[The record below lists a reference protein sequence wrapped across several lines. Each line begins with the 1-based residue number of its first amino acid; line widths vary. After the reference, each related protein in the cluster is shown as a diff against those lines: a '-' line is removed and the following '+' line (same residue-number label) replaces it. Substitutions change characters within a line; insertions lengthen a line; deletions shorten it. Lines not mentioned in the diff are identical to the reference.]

1 MTSGESIAREVLG
14 ALDAG
19 DMASV
24 LRLMTDDVY
33 FRFGSAEPTIGHEG
47 VVQGVGALAPAVVS
61 LSHEFLQIWTDDEP
75 AGPVV
80 MCEMDVTYQRRDGS
94 ALTLPAV
101 DLFRLR
107 DGLIADCRVYMD
119 VTPVFAP

>member
-1 MTSGESIAREVLG
+1 MTSGESIAREALG

-19 DMASV
+19 DMRSV
-24 LRLMTDDVY
+24 LRLMTDDVH
-33 FRFGSAEPTIGHEG
+33 FRFGSAEPTIGRQG
-47 VVQGVGALAPAVVS
+47 VVEAVGALAPTVVS
-61 LSHEFLQIWTDDEP
+61 LSHELLHIWTIDEP
-75 AGPVV
+75 GPVV
-80 MCEMDVTYQRRDGS
+80 MCEMAVTYQRRDGS